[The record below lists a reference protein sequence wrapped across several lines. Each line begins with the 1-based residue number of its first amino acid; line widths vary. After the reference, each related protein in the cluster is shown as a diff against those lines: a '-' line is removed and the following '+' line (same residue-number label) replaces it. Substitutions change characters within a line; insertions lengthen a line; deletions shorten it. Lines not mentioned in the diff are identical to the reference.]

1 MTVVQTKLGA
11 LLHSTTAPFLFVGS
25 GLSRRY
31 IGAEDWEGL
40 LRRFAALTPRP
51 YEFYRASAEGDLPT
65 VASKIAEVFHDIWWT
80 SDDFEASRRE
90 WASSTEGI
98 ESALKVEIAKHLSVL
113 PSMDGLGPTESA
125 EIALL
130 REAVVDGVITTNYD
144 PLLEDL
150 FPEYR
155 TFVGQDE
162 LLFANPQGVGE
173 IYKVHGSYHKPNSL
187 VLTAKDYATFE
198 RRNAYLAAKLMTI
211 FVEHP
216 VVFLG
221 YSLGDRNVI
230 SILRSVAG
238 CLKPENVDELR
249 DRLIFI
255 QWEPDVEPTVGPHTI
270 MLDGG
275 FSLTVLRVTVP
286 DFREVFALLADLR
299 RAFPAKMLRR
309 LKEQVYDLVLSD
321 DPHSRLYVA
330 DIDDDSRE
338 DDIEVVFGVGV
349 SAQLGKTGYVGLG
362 RWDIIDDVISGG
374 SDLDASA
381 VLHQVLPRLAQSGA
395 NIPVY
400 KYLREAGAL
409 DENGCIRESANV
421 DRRVQKMAE
430 KSCGGISTGASY
442 KKASSRY
449 LEGVQGVADLLEK
462 HGVKEVLNY
471 AVYLA
476 PEGLPVDELRSF
488 LESEKEGR
496 ETGWKATQYVKLVC
510 FLDWLTYGI
519 SPTA

>member
-11 LLHSTTAPFLFVGS
+11 LLRSTTAPFLFVGS

-31 IGAEDWEGL
+31 IDTEDWEGL
-40 LRRFAALTPRP
+40 LRRFAALTSRP
-51 YEFYRASAEGDLPT
+51 YEFYRTSAEGDLPT

-80 SDDFEASRRE
+80 SDDFAASRRE
-90 WASSTEGI
+90 WADSIEGT
-98 ESALKVEIAKHLSVL
+98 ESALKVEIAKHLSVS
-113 PSMDGLGPTESA
+113 PRMGELGATKNA

-130 REAVVDGVITTNYD
+130 KKAVVDGVITTNYD
-144 PLLEDL
+144 PLLENI
-150 FPEYR
+150 FPGYR

-173 IYKVHGSYHKPNSL
+173 IYKVHGSCHKPDSL
-187 VLTAKDYATFE
+187 VLTAKDYETFE

-221 YSLGDRNVI
+221 YSLGDRNVMT
-230 SILRSVAG
+230 ILRSVAS
-238 CLKPENVDELR
+238 CLKQENIDELR

-255 QWEPDVEPTVGPHTI
+255 QWQPDAEPSVGPHTI
-270 MLDGG
+270 MMDGG
-275 FSLTVLRVTVP
+275 FSLTVFRVTVP
-286 DFREVFALLADLR
+286 DFVEVFEILSGLKR
-299 RAFPAKMLRR
+299 TFPAKMLRR

-330 DIDDDSRE
+330 DIDDESRD
-338 DDIEVVFGVGV
+338 DDIEIVFGVGV

-362 RWDIIDDVISGG
+362 RWDIMDDVISGG
-374 SDLDASA
+374 SGLDASA
-381 VLHQVLPRLAQSGA
+381 VLHQVLPRLVQGSA

-409 DENGCIRESANV
+409 DDEGNIVDSANV
-421 DRRVQKMAE
+421 DERVRRMAA
-430 KSCGGISTGASY
+430 KSRGGISTGSNY
-442 KKASSRY
+442 EKASSRY
-449 LEGVQGVADLLEK
+449 LEGVQSVADLLEK
-462 HGVKEVLNY
+462 RGVKEVLNY
-471 AVYLA
+471 TVYLP
-476 PEGLPVDELRSF
+476 PEAVSVDELRGF

-496 ETGWKATQYVKLVC
+496 ESGWKSTQYVKLTC
-510 FLDWLTYGI
+510 FLDWLTYGT
-519 SPTA
+519 SGNC